1 MVNKIIKILLII
13 LLTILVVGLIAVFV
27 LLLNNKIDLN
37 ISQSKLIYDEIIT
50 ESFNN
55 IQVSTKS
62 LDIKLIK
69 SNDLKA
75 NVKVYDRKD
84 SELSVKVEDNTLK
97 IENER
102 HTSWCFLCFGESK
115 VVISLPE
122 KEYDLV
128 INATS
133 GDIES
138 QVDLNNATIVTT
150 SGDIDF
156 TKVNELVL
164 TVTSGDIEINEVNS
178 ITITSTSGDVEIGKV
193 NNSLNIETTSGDI
206 DIDNLTI
213 MKDSN
218 IKVKSGDVT
227 INKTA
232 DNIYYNA
239 TATSGD
245 VKITNN
251 NRHAD
256 YELKIDTKSGDIK
269 VK

>member
-27 LLLNNKIDLN
+27 SLLNNKIDLN

-69 SNDLKA
+69 SNDLKT
-75 NVKVYDRKD
+75 NVKVYDRND

-122 KEYDLV
+122 KEYDLYKK
-128 INATS
+128 
-133 GDIES
+133 GW
-138 QVDLNNATIVTT
+138 
-150 SGDIDF
+150 
-156 TKVNELVL
+156 
-164 TVTSGDIEINEVNS
+164 
-178 ITITSTSGDVEIGKV
+178 
-193 NNSLNIETTSGDI
+193 
-206 DIDNLTI
+206 
-213 MKDSN
+213 
-218 IKVKSGDVT
+218 
-227 INKTA
+227 
-232 DNIYYNA
+232 
-239 TATSGD
+239 
-245 VKITNN
+245 
-251 NRHAD
+251 
-256 YELKIDTKSGDIK
+256 
-269 VK
+269 

>member
-232 DNIYYNA
+232 DNIYYNV
-239 TATSGD
+239 TAPRGD

>member
-69 SNDLKA
+69 SNNLKA

-84 SELSVKVEDNTLK
+84 NELSVKVEDNTLK

-128 INATS
+128 VNATS

-178 ITITSTSGDVEIGKV
+178 ITVTSTSGDVEIGKI

-227 INKTA
+227 INKRS
-232 DNIYYNA
+232 DNIYCNA
-239 TATSGD
+239 TAISGD

-256 YELKIDTKSGDIK
+256 YELKIDTKSGDIN
-269 VK
+269 VR

>member
-1 MVNKIIKILLII
+1 MMSKMIKILSII
-13 LLTILVVGLIAVFV
+13 ILTILVVVLIAVFV
-27 LLLNNKIDLN
+27 LLLNNKINLN
-37 ISQSKLIYDEIIT
+37 ISKSTLIYDENIT

-55 IQVSTKS
+55 IQVSTNS
-62 LDIKLIK
+62 LDIELVK
-69 SNDLKA
+69 SKDLKA
-75 NVKVYDRKD
+75 SVKIYDRKD
-84 SELSVKVEDNTLK
+84 NELSVKVEDNTLK
-97 IENER
+97 IKNDR

-115 VVISLPE
+115 AIISLPE

-128 INATS
+128 VNATS

-138 QVDLNNATIVTT
+138 QVNLNNATIVTT

-164 TVTSGDIEINEVNS
+164 TVTSGDIEINEVNN
-178 ITITSTSGDVEIGKV
+178 ITITSTSGDVEIGKI

-256 YELKIDTKSGDIK
+256 YELKIDTKSGDIL

>member
-69 SNDLKA
+69 SNNLKA

-84 SELSVKVEDNTLK
+84 NELSVKVEDNTLK

-102 HTSWCFLCFGESK
+102 HTSWCFLCFDESK

-128 INATS
+128 VNATS

-178 ITITSTSGDVEIGKV
+178 ITVTSTSGDVEIGKI

>member
-84 SELSVKVEDNTLK
+84 SELSVKVEDNNLK

-227 INKTA
+227 INKTT